1 MYVNKNT
8 YMGVGT
14 VVSVDIYHSPYSHL
28 QFLLKLL
35 IACVIKNQ
43 LQLTFESGF
52 GSGFTS
58 GFGS

>member
-14 VVSVDIYHSPYSHL
+14 VVSVDIHHSPYSHL

-35 IACVIKNQ
+35 IV
-43 LQLTFESGF
+43 
-52 GSGFTS
+52 
-58 GFGS
+58 